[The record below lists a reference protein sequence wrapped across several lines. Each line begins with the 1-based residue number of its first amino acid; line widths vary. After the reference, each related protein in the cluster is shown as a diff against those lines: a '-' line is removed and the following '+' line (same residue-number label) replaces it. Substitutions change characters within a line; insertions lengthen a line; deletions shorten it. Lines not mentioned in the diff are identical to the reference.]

1 MIVQTTTKAAFTL
14 VETLVAVSVLLLVVV
29 GPLTI
34 TTRTTKSATFASEQ
48 VIAHFLAQEGLELA
62 QKGRDE
68 FLLAHYQAP
77 TTVANPWTRFTQ
89 SGWSWDTCSV
99 SINPGGCGLSLA
111 ATGQVAN
118 PIDCDAATNNCAIRR
133 STQPATDRV
142 LYRHGT
148 TNSVATPYTR
158 VVQFFDV
165 GTGAGARDPQI
176 RVVSTVTWRS
186 GNLLATQQVQLE
198 TYLFNVY
205 DRD

>member
-1 MIVQTTTKAAFTL
+1 MMFHFTQHRAFTL
-14 VETLVAVSVLLLVVV
+14 IETLVAVSVLLLVVI

-68 FLLAHYQAP
+68 FLLAHYQDPA
-77 TTVANPWTRFTQ
+77 TVTDPWRRFTV
-89 SGWSWDTCSV
+89 SDANWANCSV
-99 SINPGGCGLSLA
+99 ALNPDGCGLSMA
-111 ATGQVAN
+111 NNGQVAT
-118 PIDCDAATNNCAIRR
+118 PLDCDAATDNCLIRR
-133 STQPATDRV
+133 STQPDTDRV
-142 LYRHGT
+142 LYRHGAA
-148 TNSVATPYTR
+148 NSDPTAFTR
-158 VVQFFDV
+158 VVQFYDV
-165 GTGAGARDPQI
+165 GSGASARDPQI

>member
-1 MIVQTTTKAAFTL
+1 MMFQIAKHQAFTL

-77 TTVANPWTRFTQ
+77 TTVTNPWTRFTQ
-89 SGWSWDTCSV
+89 SGWFWGVCQATL
-99 SINPGGCGLSLA
+99 NPGGCGLSLA
-111 ATGQVAN
+111 SNGQIATPV
-118 PIDCDAATNNCAIRR
+118 DCDAAANNCAVRL
-133 STQPATDRV
+133 STQPGTDRV
-142 LYRHGT
+142 IYRHGAA
-148 TNSVATPYTR
+148 NSVATPYTR
-158 VVQFFDV
+158 VIHFYDV
-165 GTGAGARDPQI
+165 GGTRDPQI

-186 GNLLATQQVQLE
+186 GNLLAPQSVQLE